1 MSREDAPRIAPG
13 RVALGLLA
21 AMVVGVLVVVS
32 IGRLAGFAELAETL
46 RGASWGWLTLCA
58 LGQIVVFAAYA
69 EVFRTAVAADGGP
82 PLGRRGSLR
91 IVLASFAL
99 TQVIAAGGAAGL
111 AFIYW
116 SLRRLG
122 FTRHG
127 AGVRVIGLNTLVFL
141 VFGLIG
147 WVAALVALLTGSA
160 PLGMTVP
167 WLVAIPLILGA
178 AAYFTDPVRSA
189 RWIGAGDGAA
199 RRALGIG
206 IEAATWVRRIGG
218 RPDGRHAMRWAVLY
232 WAGDALSL
240 WAGLRAFGAHAAP
253 AALVLAYVSGY
264 LVQSIPVPFIATGG
278 VDAATTLTLVAI
290 GIPASVA
297 LLGVVAHRVFAF
309 WLPLAPGVWSGV
321 TLVRAAR
328 AQSVDELAGRT

>member
-1 MSREDAPRIAPG
+1 MSRDDAPLIAPV

-21 AMVVGVLVVVS
+21 AVLVGVLVVVS
-32 IGRLAGFAELAETL
+32 IGRLAGFAELADTL
-46 RGASWGWLTLCA
+46 RGATWGWLVLCA
-58 LGQIVVFAAYA
+58 VGQICVFAAYA
-69 EVFRTAVAADGGP
+69 EVFRSAVSVDGGP
-82 PLGRRGSLR
+82 ALGRGGSLR

-99 TQVIAAGGAAGL
+99 TQVVAAGGAAGL

-127 AGVRVIGLNTLVFL
+127 AGVRVIALNTLVFF

-147 WVAALVALLTGSA
+147 WVAALIALVTGSA

-167 WLVAIPLILGA
+167 WLVAIPLILSA
-178 AAYFTDPVRSA
+178 AMFFTDPA
-189 RWIGAGDGAA
+189 RVDGWIGAGGGAA
-199 RRALGIG
+199 RRALAIG
-206 IEAATWVRRIGG
+206 IEAAAWVRMMVG
-218 RPDGRHAMRWAVLY
+218 RPEGRHAVRWAALY

-240 WAGLRAFGAHAAP
+240 WAGLRAFGAHTAP

-264 LVQSIPVPFIATGG
+264 LVQSIPIPFIATGG
-278 VDAATTLTLVAI
+278 VDAATTFTLVAI
-290 GIPASVA
+290 GVPASVA

-309 WLPLAPGVWSGV
+309 WLPLAPGVWSAV
-321 TLVRAAR
+321 VLVRESPAAG
-328 AQSVDELAGRT
+328 VDELAERT